1 MIVLLNLPQADAHLA
16 STAPLVAKDFGIAGL
31 VVLPQRA
38 PAAATRLRELLPGNV
53 LLHGAFMA
61 TEIRTLRQQCGL
73 LDAYIYCY
81 RPGSDFYRQHA
92 PLPPGSQQS
101 YEALENASGHSDVG
115 FPLPGAT
122 AEEFIRNVFADICYT
137 GDLVAPSP
145 RFANEYTALA
155 ARLRTILPEAELYHI
170 GSTALG
176 IMTKP
181 ILDMLLVVP
190 RDAALASVVPALHD
204 LGFYWVDY
212 PGNETRWYFRYG
224 FPRQMHIHLVR
235 QGSEEERI
243 HLLFRDRLLANEQL
257 RSEYEQLKAGL
268 SSRYSHDR
276 AAYGRAKSAFIESV
290 LA

>member
-1 MIVLLNLPQADAHLA
+1 MIVLLNLPQADARLA
-16 STAPLVAKDFGIAGL
+16 STAPLVAKEFGIAGL
-31 VVLPQRA
+31 VVLPHPA
-38 PAAATRLRELLPGNV
+38 PAAGDRLRELMPGSV
-53 LLHGAFMA
+53 LLQGPFTA
-61 TEIRTLRQQCGL
+61 TEIRTLRQQWGE

-81 RPGSDFYRQHA
+81 RPGSEFYLQHA
-92 PLPPGSQQS
+92 PLSPGSQQS
-101 YEALENASGHSDVG
+101 YEALENASRHSDVG

-145 RFANEYTALA
+145 RFASEYTALA
-155 ARLRTILPEAELYHI
+155 ERLRTILPRAELHHI

-181 ILDMLLVVP
+181 VLDMLLVVT
-190 RDAALASVVPALHD
+190 RDTALASVVPALHE

-257 RSEYEQLKAGL
+257 RSEYEQLKAVL

>member
-1 MIVLLNLPQADAHLA
+1 MIVLLNLPQADACLA
-16 STAPLVAKDFGIAGL
+16 STAPLVAKEFGIAGL
-31 VVLPQRA
+31 VVLPHPA
-38 PAAATRLRELLPGNV
+38 PAAGDRLRELMPGSV
-53 LLHGAFMA
+53 LLQGPFTA
-61 TEIRTLRQQCGL
+61 TEIRTLRQQWGE

-81 RPGSDFYRQHA
+81 RPGSEFYLQNA
-92 PLPPGSQQS
+92 PLPSGSQQS
-101 YEALENASGHSDVG
+101 YEALETASRHSDVG
-115 FPLPGAT
+115 FPLPGT
-122 AEEFIRNVFADICYT
+122 TPEEFMRNVFADICYT

-145 RFANEYTALA
+145 RFADEYTTLA
-155 ARLRTILPEAELYHI
+155 ERLRTILPEAELHHI

-181 ILDMLLVVP
+181 VLDMLLAVP
-190 RDAALASVVPALHD
+190 RDTALASVVPALHD

-257 RSEYEQLKAGL
+257 RSEYEQLKSGL